1 MNTIKLYLRL
11 LRPHQYL
18 KNFFIFMPLFFSLK
32 ITNFPVL
39 ISTLMIFISFSMI
52 ASSIYIFND
61 YYDAPEDRHH
71 PKKKNRPIASG
82 EIPERSALSLMI
94 AFLAS
99 GLASSYLI
107 GGKTVSAFVLGYVVL
122 NISYTLKLK
131 QIAIIDI
138 FIIAIGFIL
147 RLFIGAQVGH
157 VALSIWIIIM
167 TFLLALFLALTK
179 RRDDIIIYEE
189 SGTKVRKAIEGY
201 NIEFLNASMIIMT
214 SVIIVSYIMYTLSSE
229 VIGKL
234 HSDKLYITV
243 LFVIL
248 GIMRYLQITL
258 VEKMSDSPTEVLIKD
273 RFLQITIL
281 GWFLTFVFLL
291 YF

>member
-1 MNTIKLYLRL
+1 MKNIKPYITL

-18 KNFFIFMPLFFSLK
+18 KNFFIFMPLFFALK

-39 ISTLMIFISFSMI
+39 ISTFMIFISFSII

-61 YYDAPEDRHH
+61 YHDAPEDRHH
-71 PKKKNRPIASG
+71 PKKKSRPIASG
-82 EIPERSALSLMI
+82 EVSENKALSLMI
-94 AFLAS
+94 ALLLS
-99 GLASSYLI
+99 GLISSYFI
-107 GGKTVSAFVLGYVVL
+107 GGKTVAAFISAYIVL
-122 NISYTLKLK
+122 NIAYTLKLK

-138 FIIAIGFIL
+138 FVIAIGFIV
-147 RLFIGAQVGH
+147 RLFIGAQIGSLT
-157 VALSIWIIIM
+157 LSIWIIII

-189 SGTKVRKAIEGY
+189 SGNKVRKTVEGY

-229 VIGKL
+229 VIGKM
-234 HSDKLYITV
+234 HSDKLYFTV
-243 LFVIL
+243 IFVIL

-258 VEKMSDSPTEVLIKD
+258 VDKMSGSPTEVLIHD

-281 GWFLTFVFLL
+281 GWFLTFALLL

>member
-1 MNTIKLYLRL
+1 
-11 LRPHQYL
+11 
-18 KNFFIFMPLFFSLK
+18 MPLFFSLK